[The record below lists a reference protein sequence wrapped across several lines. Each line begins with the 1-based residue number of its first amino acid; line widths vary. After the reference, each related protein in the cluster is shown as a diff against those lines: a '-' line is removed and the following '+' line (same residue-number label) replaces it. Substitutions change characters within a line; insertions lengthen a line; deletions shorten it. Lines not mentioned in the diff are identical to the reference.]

1 MTTTIYIYFLSYLW
15 YTSNTE
21 PYRLRRSIFEN
32 WKPLLQNKSSVRSL
46 EVEAN
51 IYLINIDGHIY
62 IVINNLI
69 IKQMEERELLS
80 LNLPLRSYTK
90 LLLNNSDYFS
100 NLLYKM
106 TKTTTMST
114 FWKRSEWKA
123 GCFEYSW
130 WSNTCEFES
139 HLFRCSILE

>member
-1 MTTTIYIYFLSYLW
+1 M
-15 YTSNTE
+15 
-21 PYRLRRSIFEN
+21 
-32 WKPLLQNKSSVRSL
+32 

-90 LLLNNSDYFS
+90 LLLNYSDYFS
-100 NLLYKM
+100 NLLYNM
-106 TKTTTMST
+106 TKTTT
-114 FWKRSEWKA
+114 FWKRSDGKQA
-123 GCFEYSW
+123 ASYTVGGYIIVSSSLTSFIT
-130 WSNTCEFES
+130 N
-139 HLFRCSILE
+139 

>member
-1 MTTTIYIYFLSYLW
+1 M
-15 YTSNTE
+15 
-21 PYRLRRSIFEN
+21 
-32 WKPLLQNKSSVRSL
+32 

-100 NLLYKM
+100 NLLYNM
-106 TKTTTMST
+106 TKTTTFST
-114 FWKRSEWKA
+114 FWKRSDGKQA
-123 GCFEYSW
+123 ANLTVGG
-130 WSNTCEFES
+130 N
-139 HLFRCSILE
+139 IL

>member
-1 MTTTIYIYFLSYLW
+1 M
-15 YTSNTE
+15 
-21 PYRLRRSIFEN
+21 
-32 WKPLLQNKSSVRSL
+32 

-80 LNLPLRSYTK
+80 LNLLLRSYTK

-100 NLLYKM
+100 NLLYNM
-106 TKTTTMST
+106 IKTTTFST
-114 FWKRSEWKA
+114 FWKRSD
-123 GCFEYSW
+123 GTQVGDLTV
-130 WSNTCEFES
+130 SNY
-139 HLFRCSILE
+139 IL